1 MTPLPSRI
9 SQAIWAVEWPSGAEF
24 GTGTPL
30 ARQSIPHNLE
40 WPWDR
45 AQGVLAALSGAGE
58 PVQLDVA
65 HQFLDGL
72 ETWTRNNRA
81 LLTWPPTA
89 QGFANALVHSA
100 RTNDVGVVAV
110 LAAYP
115 DFCHQMME
123 QAREVDPSLPSL
135 SGLFGR
141 QAPARRYEARPSAPP
156 AGAPQATAPEAEAPA
171 PVSSPVAAER
181 PARPE
186 RAPRPAPTPPAPFVL
201 EWVDAIK
208 KESQP
213 ALARQMLDQQLKS
226 TLSANKGNAWTWF
239 DRTVFP
245 ELVKLPVEDLE
256 LLLNTW
262 PAHNRFTPEAP
273 AEWVDQTRFWVLMRD
288 AGPERREVFASGG
301 LANVVNLERTDA
313 ATRFDMATKM
323 FPFASKKAELFRQRL
338 RLWQSFGGDLD
349 EPVAVD
355 AGDVDLSSASKAA
368 QTVRQWVEEQNDPEW
383 DGVLQKMTQE
393 SVSESRF
400 RRSGPR

>member
-1 MTPLPSRI
+1 MIPLPARI
-9 SQAIWAVEWPSGAEF
+9 SKAIWAVEWPAGAEF
-24 GTGTPL
+24 GSGTPL
-30 ARQSIPHNLE
+30 AKQSLPHNLE

-45 AQGVLAALSGAGE
+45 AQAVLSALSGAGE
-58 PVQLDVA
+58 PVQLDMA
-65 HQFLDGL
+65 HQFLDSL

-100 RTNDVGVVAV
+100 RTNDVGVIAV

-123 QAREVDPSLPSL
+123 QARGMDPSLPPL
-135 SGLFGR
+135 TGLFGR
-141 QAPARRYEARPSAPP
+141 HAPPRRYETRPSASI
-156 AGAPQATAPEAEAPA
+156 ASMAPETEASA
-171 PVSSPVAAER
+171 PDRAVAPSAVER
-181 PARPE
+181 PARTE
-186 RAPRPAPTPPAPFVL
+186 RAPRPAPAPPAPFVV
-201 EWVDAIK
+201 EWVDAIR

-226 TLSANKGNAWTWF
+226 ALSSNKGNAWTWF

-245 ELVKLPVEDLE
+245 ELIKLPVEDLN

-262 PAHNRFTPEAP
+262 PPHNRFVPDSP

-288 AGPERREVFASGG
+288 AGPDRREVLANGG
-301 LANVVNLERTDA
+301 LANVVNLDRTDSS
-313 ATRFDMATKM
+313 TRFDMATKM
-323 FPFASKKAELFRQRL
+323 FPFSSKKAELFRQRL

-355 AGDVDLSSASKAA
+355 AGDVDLSSASKAP
-368 QTVRQWVEEQNDPEW
+368 QTVRQWIEEQNDPEW
-383 DGVLQKMTQE
+383 DAVLQNMANE
-393 SVSESRF
+393 AVSESRF
-400 RRSGPR
+400 RRGGPR